1 MPLNTVQTYLKGIL
15 DQTPLPLGEG
25 TLSAQITPPSP
36 GEGMVPT
43 VYIWGS
49 VAQEARQTMPR
60 AQPGLF
66 STGGF
71 AKIIHKIDLWVVWY
85 GFADDADADSS
96 FPAMID
102 AVTAVLRNTLMP
114 VQGVVDPV
122 TGGKSTLLA
131 IGEKMDWDYA
141 PVHST
146 ADQRMLRYVAKVT
159 CTVEE
164 LLQA

>member
-1 MPLNTVQTYLKGIL
+1 MPLNTVQQYLKSLL

-25 TLSAQITPPSP
+25 VLTAVITPPDP

-49 VAQEARQTMPR
+49 VADEARQSMPR
-60 AQPGLF
+60 AKPGQY

-71 AKIIHKIDLWVVWY
+71 KKIMHKIDLWITWFGY
-85 GFADDADADSS
+85 ADDAQADSL
-96 FPAMID
+96 FPAIID
-102 AVTAVLRNTLMP
+102 SVTAVLRNTLMP
-114 VQGVVDPV
+114 VQNVVDPV
-122 TGGKSTLLA
+122 TGAPSTLLA
-131 IGEKMDWDYA
+131 IGERMDWDYA

-164 LLQA
+164 LIQA

>member
-1 MPLNTVQTYLKGIL
+1 MPLNTVQQYIKTLL

-25 TLSAQITPPSP
+25 VLSAQITPPDP
-36 GEGMVPT
+36 GDGMVPT
-43 VYIWGS
+43 VYVWGS
-49 VAQEARQTMPR
+49 IADESRQTMPR
-60 AQPGLF
+60 AQPGLY

-71 AKIIHKIDLWVVWY
+71 KKIIHKIDLWIVWY
-85 GFADDADADSS
+85 GYADDAQADSL
-96 FPAMID
+96 FPAIID

-114 VQGVVDPV
+114 VQNVVDPV
-122 TGGKSTLLA
+122 TGASSTLLA

-146 ADQRMLRYVAKVT
+146 ADQRMLRYVAKLT